1 MNSKVEE
8 HNWYDYPQ
16 RIYYWEKDVDYAMFI
31 DENGNSSKI
40 SSIFKKIIN
49 NENID
54 ENDRYFTITG
64 CVFTKE
70 NYRKAKK
77 DIEKLKNRY
86 WKNGIYYDNREEK
99 EKYVCLHSR
108 EIRRHDGAFNDTLI
122 DHTAFTNDLTKTLD
136 KIDCTIISVSIDL
149 IEYLR
154 QGNLD
159 NIYEVAFDLL
169 LERYIYVTK
178 NHKKGVIM
186 LEARGKKEDKQLLK
200 HIYDVIYNK
209 GRSNITT
216 NELRSKIV
224 GVFFNP
230 KWNEE
235 YSSTFMGIEIADL
248 FSYPIHQF
256 IKYKKENPAFK
267 ILESKI
273 AGFPDYINKGI
284 KIFPNIELFPK

>member
-1 MNSKVEE
+1 MLLS
-8 HNWYDYPQ
+8 W
-16 RIYYWEKDVDYAMFI
+16 
-31 DENGNSSKI
+31 
-40 SSIFKKIIN
+40 
-49 NENID
+49 
-54 ENDRYFTITG
+54 
-64 CVFTKE
+64 
-70 NYRKAKK
+70 
-77 DIEKLKNRY
+77 
-86 WKNGIYYDNREEK
+86 
-99 EKYVCLHSR
+99 HSR

-122 DHTAFTNDLTKTLD
+122 DHTAFTNDLSKTLD
-136 KIDCTIISVSIDL
+136 KINCTIISVGIDL
-149 IEYLR
+149 IEYLKK
-154 QGNLD
+154 GNLD

-178 NHKKGVIM
+178 NNKKGVIM

-209 GRSNITT
+209 GRRNITT
-216 NELRSKIV
+216 NELKSKII

-235 YSSTFMGIEIADL
+235 YSSTFMGIEIADI

-267 ILESKI
+267 VLESKI